1 MEAVCGRMGVAGK
14 CRAEDGWGLRAMPVD
29 RQSPNSH
36 VLQSGCNFRLSSY
49 LSLRNAT
56 VVPSRADGW
65 WVSAALCPTGPFHKE
80 PGSKP

>member
-36 VLQSGCNFRLSSY
+36 DAQYGWNLRLSSCPS
-49 LSLRNAT
+49 LSDTT
-56 VVPSRADGW
+56 VVPSRADGG
-65 WVSAALCPTGPFHKE
+65 WVDGCSSVLHRPF
-80 PGSKP
+80 PQRTRQ